1 MKLISTVTKSLC
13 YEIVE
18 NQFLSKQVFERDDN
32 GHAISCAISRKLN
45 ITYSSPR
52 RADTWFPYLSPPP
65 TPPPIHHK
73 EC

>member
-52 RADTWFPYLSPPP
+52 RADT
-65 TPPPIHHK
+65 
-73 EC
+73 